1 MSKMSESPTISSSE
15 SDRGRS
21 ANRPSEIPLRGW
33 RDILWRMWTQIGDD
47 NMFIIAAG
55 VAFYAMLAIFP
66 AITSFV
72 SLFGLITE
80 ASQVQD
86 QFANFR
92 DVMPEDAWSL
102 LNDQLTAVVSASA
115 ESLGVGAIVGLLV
128 ALWTAGAG
136 VRAMMS
142 ALNIAYREQE
152 KRSFLAFYFTA
163 FLFTIG
169 IVVLAILAVGLIVA
183 VPVILAIFEPGGLTA
198 LLAKVIPWSVMAVF
212 LVAALGAVYRF
223 GPSRHEPKARW
234 VSWGAVLAT
243 VLWIAASVGFSIY
256 VSNFAS
262 YNETYGALGA
272 VMILLMWL
280 WISAFIVLL
289 GAELNAEMEHQTE
302 RDTTTGRPRPLG
314 RRGAYVADHVGEV
327 P

>member
-1 MSKMSESPTISSSE
+1 MRELAKPSSE
-15 SDRGRS
+15 PDRGRS
-21 ANRPSEIPLRGW
+21 ADTPSEIPLRGW
-33 RDILWRMWTQIGDD
+33 RDILWRMWAQIGDD

-72 SLFGLITE
+72 SIFGLITD
-80 ASQVQD
+80 ARQVQD

-92 DVMPEDAWSL
+92 DVIPEDAWSL
-102 LNDQLTAVVSASA
+102 LNDQLTAVVSASTQ
-115 ESLGVGAIVGLLV
+115 SLGVGAIVGLLF
-128 ALWTAGAG
+128 ALWSAGAG

-142 ALNIAYREQE
+142 ALNIAYRERE
-152 KRSFLAFYFTA
+152 KRSFFRFYLTA

-169 IVVLAILAVGLIVA
+169 IVVMAILSVGVIVA
-183 VPVILAIFEPGGLTA
+183 VPVILAVLEPGGLTS
-198 LLAKVIPWSVMAVF
+198 LLAKIIPWSVMAVF

-234 VSWGAVLAT
+234 VSWGAVVAT
-243 VLWIAASVGFSIY
+243 VLWIAASVGFSVY
-256 VSNFAS
+256 VSHFAS

-289 GAELNAEMEHQTE
+289 GAELNAEMEHQTQ

-314 RRGAYVADHVGEV
+314 KRGAYVADHVGEV